1 MLKDEKASRRVKK
14 QFLKQINRQIEKKT
28 LEANNGQVFE
38 EWNDHVSSLWV
49 KKISETQNQL
59 EQLKRIKF
67 TNPNGEEDYNEHQKK
82 KYL

>member
-1 MLKDEKASRRVKK
+1 MLKNEKASKRVKK
-14 QFLKQINRQIEKKT
+14 QFLKQINRQIQNKT

-38 EWNDHVSSLWV
+38 EWDHQVSSLWV

-67 TNPNGEEDYNEHQKK
+67 TYPNGEEDYNEH
-82 KYL
+82 

>member
-1 MLKDEKASRRVKK
+1 MLKNEKASKRVKK

-38 EWNDHVSSLWV
+38 EWDYQVSSLWV

-67 TNPNGEEDYNEHQKK
+67 THPNGEHDYNEH
-82 KYL
+82 

>member
-1 MLKDEKASRRVKK
+1 MLKHEKASKRVKK

-38 EWNDHVSSLWV
+38 EWDHQVSLLWI
-49 KKISETQNQL
+49 KKISETQQQL

-67 TNPNGEEDYNEHQKK
+67 THQNGEEDYNEH
-82 KYL
+82 

>member
-1 MLKDEKASRRVKK
+1 MLKNEKASKRVKK
-14 QFLKQINRQIEKKT
+14 QFLKQINRQIQKKT

-38 EWNDHVSSLWV
+38 EWDHQVSSLWV

-67 TNPNGEEDYNEHQKK
+67 TNPNGEEDYNEH
-82 KYL
+82 

>member
-14 QFLKQINRQIEKKT
+14 QFLKQINRQIQKKT
-28 LEANNGQVFE
+28 LEINNGQVFE
-38 EWNDHVSSLWV
+38 EWDHQVSSLWV

-67 TNPNGEEDYNEHQKK
+67 TNPNGEEDYNEH
-82 KYL
+82 

>member
-1 MLKDEKASRRVKK
+1 MLKNEKASKRVKK
-14 QFLKQINRQIEKKT
+14 QFLKQINRQILNKT

-38 EWNDHVSSLWV
+38 EWDHQVSSLWV

-67 TNPNGEEDYNEHQKK
+67 IHPNGEEDYNEH
-82 KYL
+82 